1 MDASDE
7 EYSPDEDAMPSL
19 EGAAGGGGILEE
31 EATGSDETTDEDPSE
46 NEGLD
51 QVRKNVPKFSIITNN
66 AYSRLF
72 VLTPVFEKTKTQA
85 QNSSQKL
92 KK

>member
-1 MDASDE
+1 MDAPDE

-19 EGAAGGGGILEE
+19 EGAAGGGGIVEE

-51 QVRKNVPKFSIITNN
+51 QVRKNVPKFSILTNN
-66 AYSRLF
+66 AYTL
-72 VLTPVFEKTKTQA
+72 
-85 QNSSQKL
+85 
-92 KK
+92 

>member
-1 MDASDE
+1 MDAPDE

-19 EGAAGGGGILEE
+19 EGASGGGIMEE

-51 QVRKNVPKFSIITNN
+51 QVRKNVPKFSTITTT
-66 AYSRLF
+66 AYRTITCDLFMQFSRRRF
-72 VLTPVFEKTKTQA
+72 QGC
-85 QNSSQKL
+85 
-92 KK
+92 

>member
-1 MDASDE
+1 MDAPDE
-7 EYSPDEDAMPSL
+7 EYSPDEDGMPSL

-51 QVRKNVPKFSIITNN
+51 QVRKMSQSFQSLPITLI
-66 AYSRLF
+66 AGFLF
-72 VLTPVFEKTKTQA
+72 
-85 QNSSQKL
+85 
-92 KK
+92 

>member
-1 MDASDE
+1 MDAPDE

-19 EGAAGGGGILEE
+19 EGAAGGGGIMEE

-51 QVRKNVPKFSIITNN
+51 QVRKNVPKFSIILLPL
-66 AYSRLF
+66 RPF
-72 VLTPVFEKTKTQA
+72 HVIF
-85 QNSSQKL
+85 
-92 KK
+92 

>member
-19 EGAAGGGGILEE
+19 EGAAGGGGIMEE

-51 QVRKNVPKFSIITNN
+51 QVRKNVPKFSIILLPHILRTLTCD
-66 AYSRLF
+66 LF
-72 VLTPVFEKTKTQA
+72 M
-85 QNSSQKL
+85 
-92 KK
+92 